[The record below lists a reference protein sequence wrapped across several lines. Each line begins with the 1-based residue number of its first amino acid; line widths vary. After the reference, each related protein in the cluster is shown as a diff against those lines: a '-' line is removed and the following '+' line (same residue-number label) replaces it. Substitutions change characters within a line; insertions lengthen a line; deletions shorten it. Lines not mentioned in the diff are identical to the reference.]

1 MTEIHFDFLNLN
13 NILLILV
20 ILAIGGYLYYEIHK
34 MKLSM
39 NDMHSK
45 LNYLLDKREIISND
59 NIQSLHSDE
68 QMIPNETV
76 ISGESIMSNDVSIP
90 NESVMSNDVSIPNES
105 VMSNDVSIPN
115 ESVQSSQ
122 NIKQQMD
129 KDSEDCSSD
138 DSRSESSDDSSSESS
153 DSESRISQ
161 SEIEKDY
168 GKNEFE
174 RENNNAS
181 IDDILSDKNI
191 ITDNSLSDILNVDS
205 DLTKI
210 DEFIQNIKSDKEESS
225 TKDMTT
231 KDMTTKDMTK
241 DYNDMTVSELKKVLT
256 DMNLPVS
263 GNKTKLVE
271 RILENKK

>member
-1 MTEIHFDFLNLN
+1 
-13 NILLILV
+13 
-20 ILAIGGYLYYEIHK
+20 LAIGGYLYYEIHK

-39 NDMHSK
+39 NDIHSK

-59 NIQSLHSDE
+59 NIQSPQPDD
-68 QMIPNETV
+68 QIIPNEAV
-76 ISGESIMSNDVSIP
+76 VP
-90 NESVMSNDVSIPNES
+90 NEELMPNGVMPNE
-105 VMSNDVSIPN
+105 VVLPN
-115 ESVQSSQ
+115 ETIISSQ

-129 KDSEDCSSD
+129 KDSEYSDSESSD
-138 DSRSESSDDSSSESS
+138 DSRSESSDDSGS

-168 GKNEFE
+168 GKEQFE

-181 IDDILSDKNI
+181 IDDILSDKHI

-210 DEFIQNIKSDKEESS
+210 DEFIQNIKSEKEETATKDMS
-225 TKDMTT
+225 TKDIPA
-231 KDMTTKDMTK
+231 K
-241 DYNDMTVSELKKVLT
+241 DYNDMTVSELKKVLV
-256 DMNLPVS
+256 DMKLPVS

>member
-20 ILAIGGYLYYEIHK
+20 ILAVGGYLYYEIHK
-34 MKLSM
+34 MKLSI
-39 NDMHSK
+39 NDIQDK
-45 LNYLLDKREIISND
+45 LNYLLDKRQIITND
-59 NIQSLHSDE
+59 NIQPL
-68 QMIPNETV
+68 QQIIPNET
-76 ISGESIMSNDVSIP
+76 IIP
-90 NESVMSNDVSIPNES
+90 NESVMPNES
-105 VMSNDVSIPN
+105 TMSNEQPI
-115 ESVQSSQ
+115 SVISQ

-129 KDSEDCSSD
+129 KDSEYCSSD
-138 DSRSESSDDSSSESS
+138 DSRSESSDDSRSESS

-174 RENNNAS
+174 QENNSAS
-181 IDDILSDKNI
+181 IDDILSDKHI

-210 DEFIQNIKSDKEESS
+210 DEFIQNIKSDKEESA
-225 TKDMTT
+225 T

-256 DMNLPVS
+256 DMKLPVS

>member
-1 MTEIHFDFLNLN
+1 
-13 NILLILV
+13 
-20 ILAIGGYLYYEIHK
+20 

-39 NDMHSK
+39 NDIHSK

-59 NIQSLHSDE
+59 NIQSPQPDD
-68 QMIPNETV
+68 QIIPNEAV
-76 ISGESIMSNDVSIP
+76 VP
-90 NESVMSNDVSIPNES
+90 NEELMPNGVMPNE
-105 VMSNDVSIPN
+105 VVLPN
-115 ESVQSSQ
+115 ETIISSQ

-129 KDSEDCSSD
+129 KDSEYSDSESSD
-138 DSRSESSDDSSSESS
+138 DSRSESSDDSGS

-168 GKNEFE
+168 GKEQFE

-181 IDDILSDKNI
+181 IDDILSDKHI

-210 DEFIQNIKSDKEESS
+210 DEFIQNIKSEKEETATKDMS
-225 TKDMTT
+225 TKDIPA
-231 KDMTTKDMTK
+231 K
-241 DYNDMTVSELKKVLT
+241 DYNDMTVSELKKVLV
-256 DMNLPVS
+256 DMKLPVS